1 MLSPRLAAIAAFISS
16 DDIVADIGS
25 DHGKLPLYL
34 NDLGHTYVYASE
46 NKSGP
51 YNRLKK
57 EIGTP
62 LNGQI
67 EVALKDGLND
77 LPPHIN
83 TVVIA
88 GMGGELIGEILS
100 RDTSRLESINKLVLA
115 PNGGEQNLRRL
126 LSFLGFT
133 IVNEKVIE
141 DKGQF
146 YEIMVAINA
155 PCPVCGVETL
165 FGAINLAEKSA
176 PFLNKWQQVYDRNS
190 DLLTNVELDQKKR
203 SELLEMQKQI
213 EKAIKVE
220 DES

>member
-34 NDLGHTYVYASE
+34 NELGHTYVYASE

-88 GMGGELIGEILS
+88 GMGGELIGEIL
-100 RDTSRLESINKLVLA
+100 
-115 PNGGEQNLRRL
+115 
-126 LSFLGFT
+126 
-133 IVNEKVIE
+133 
-141 DKGQF
+141 
-146 YEIMVAINA
+146 
-155 PCPVCGVETL
+155 
-165 FGAINLAEKSA
+165 
-176 PFLNKWQQVYDRNS
+176 
-190 DLLTNVELDQKKR
+190 
-203 SELLEMQKQI
+203 
-213 EKAIKVE
+213 
-220 DES
+220 

>member
-1 MLSPRLAAIAAFISS
+1 MLSPRLAAIASFIND

-34 NDLGHTYVYASE
+34 NKMGHLYVYASE

-62 LNGQI
+62 LKGEI
-67 EVALKDGLND
+67 EVALKDGLSD

-83 TVVIA
+83 TVIIA

-100 RDTSRLESINKLVLA
+100 RESSRLEHINKLVLA

-165 FGAINLAEKSA
+165 FGAINLHEKSA
-176 PFLNKWQQVYDRNS
+176 PFINKWQQVYERNN

-213 EKAIKVE
+213 EKAIKVK
-220 DES
+220 DEA